1 MAIHE
6 LYYRCRNSYFNEL
19 AETNREHS
27 GDEDFVI
34 SDSKALVPRLERI
47 GKKIK
52 EFKYISDKFQAKVK
66 EMKGQGKGANFEEF
80 QRALKEKMAQLG
92 YVDRVSNKVKQT
104 PIAKELN

>member
-19 AETNREHS
+19 PETNRENS

-34 SDSKALVPRLERI
+34 ADSKALVPRLERI

-66 EMKGQGKGANFEEF
+66 EMKTQGKGSNFEEV

-92 YVDRVSNKVKQT
+92 YVDRVSIKAKQT
-104 PIAKELN
+104 SINKELN